1 MMDLNGS
8 SRSYYFILC
17 LPSFHWFLSLSL
29 SLSLSLFIFPLLP
42 LNYSILTT
50 HVSFYLYH
58 SICIALI
65 YRTRVLHMSP
75 STVSFLFVYTNSQWD
90 TIKYIILGYTCH
102 F

>member
-1 MMDLNGS
+1 MDRLGLIL
-8 SRSYYFILC
+8 FIIC
-17 LPSFHWFLSLSL
+17 LLSFHWFLFSFSP
-29 SLSLSLFIFPLLP
+29 FIFPLLP

-65 YRTRVLHMSP
+65 YRTRALHMSP
-75 STVSFLFVYTNSQWD
+75 STISFLYVYTNSQWD

-102 F
+102 S

>member
-1 MMDLNGS
+1 MIDLNGS
-8 SRSYYFILC
+8 SRSYYFYS
-17 LPSFHWFLSLSL
+17 LPSLFSLVSPSLSL
-29 SLSLSLFIFPLLP
+29 SPFIFPLLP

-75 STVSFLFVYTNSQWD
+75 STVSF
-90 TIKYIILGYTCH
+90 
-102 F
+102 